1 MSPRRRIEPGSSDDE
16 RLREEQRADE
26 RLREEQRAHEPVH
39 NHRDWRDVLRY
50 ARGLPGLGIATSLVV
65 VASIVMTSLML
76 WSHESD
82 HRAEVRDADV
92 LGYVGQFMTEYTTL
106 DPFHAND
113 YADRVVAHATGEF
126 AKEFKDKE
134 NAILVQVARAEPTKG
149 TVVDAGIEK
158 WHDDGSVSVLVAT
171 KISTTVGQP
180 KKPVE
185 SGGRWVVSA
194 VKEGQQWKISQLT
207 QVI

>member
-1 MSPRRRIEPGSSDDE
+1 MSPRRRIEPGSSTAHE
-16 RLREEQRADE
+16 RLREEQTAR
-26 RLREEQRAHEPVH
+26 R
-39 NHRDWRDVLRY
+39 NWRDVLRRT
-50 ARGLPGLGIATSLVV
+50 RGLPGLGIAASLVV
-65 VASIVMTSLML
+65 IAAIVMTSLML
-76 WSHESD
+76 RSHESG

-92 LGYVGQFMTEYTTL
+92 LGYVGQFMAEYTTL

-113 YADRVVAHATGEF
+113 YADRIAARATGEF
-126 AKEFKDKE
+126 AKEFKEKQ
-134 NAILVQVARAEPTKG
+134 NAILIQVARAEPTKG

-185 SGGRWVVSA
+185 SGSRWVVSA